1 MKEKERFMLSIDQST
16 QGTKAILLNSAGEV
30 VGRRDVQHQQIIDA
44 KGWVEHDLD
53 EIWKNTK
60 EAVREVLRATA
71 IRSEQVVGLGISNQ
85 RETVAAWNRKTG
97 EPICHAVVWQCPR
110 GMEICEKVGARGF
123 RAMIKEHTG
132 LDLSPYFSASKLAW
146 IYQNVPEAR
155 TLSEQDLLC
164 FGTIDAWLIFKMTGG
179 KSFKTDYSNAC
190 RTQLFNIHTLSWDE
204 EVCGIFGIPM
214 SSLPQVMDS
223 DALFGA
229 TDLEGIFENPIPIM
243 AVMGDSH
250 SALFGQGCHR
260 MGMAKATYGTGS
272 SIMMHTGDRPVT
284 DSQGL
289 AVSLAWSRG
298 GKAQYGLEGNINYT
312 GAVITWMQK
321 QLHLIADPAETE
333 ALAREANAEDT
344 TYMVPAFT
352 GLGAP
357 YWNSQATAL
366 ITGMTRLT
374 GRAELVKAG
383 LTSIAYQI
391 RDVVAAMD
399 RAVKPLGGEG
409 ISAIRADGGPTRNP
423 YLMQFQADI
432 LGFPVEVPQSEELSG
447 IGAAYMAGI
456 GLGFYEERCLFEEK
470 NRIKYIP
477 QMASEERE
485 RRLSGWKKAIERT
498 VL

>member
-1 MKEKERFMLSIDQST
+1 MEEKERFMLSIDQST

-298 GKAQYGLEGNINYT
+298 GKAQYVLEGNINYT

-321 QLHLIADPAETE
+321 QLHLIADPAEAE

>member
-298 GKAQYGLEGNINYT
+298 GKAQYVLEGNINYT